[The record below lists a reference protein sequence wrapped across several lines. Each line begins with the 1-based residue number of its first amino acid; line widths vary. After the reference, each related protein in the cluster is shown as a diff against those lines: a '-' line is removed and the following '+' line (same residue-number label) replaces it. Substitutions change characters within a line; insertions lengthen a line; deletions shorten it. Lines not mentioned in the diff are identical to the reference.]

1 MISHK
6 AIQYLYD
13 HYNKR
18 PESPDC
24 LALNLLFEIPQEFHN
39 ISIDEEKLEI
49 GSICNNSPFRT
60 IALNHINAIIELE
73 ETVAIVLSC
82 SIIFLSKLSQDI
94 SIDIKNVAPGFFD
107 KLSNLFQGSC
117 D

>member
-24 LALNLLFEIPQEFHN
+24 LSLNLLFEIPQEFHN

-107 KLSNLFQGSC
+107 KLSKSLFHKKC
-117 D
+117 